1 MAEKQSKL
9 DFKQLKKSVDI
20 VAVAQNVGYQIDA
33 SRGNPGSAAWTE
45 LTLGNRD
52 RIIVGFDN
60 GRNEQFFFR
69 KERGHGVMRGD
80 VIDFIRENLGM
91 FPDVTGSEW
100 SKVAK
105 IMRNYSENG
114 PVTHG
119 AVATMG
125 KTEPDR
131 SQRADFKK
139 LKSEVNLINVAQH
152 LGYKIDYS
160 KGGERAAWTE
170 LTLGE
175 LDRIIVGFDKKENQ
189 QFFFRRHSGNGAMK
203 GDVITLIRENL
214 DKYPSVT
221 GTEWHRVAKIMSDY
235 ANRPAPEY
243 QESARA
249 KVSMATQELDVNRY
263 EIKSFNFDFLGRLFK
278 ERKISEDT
286 AKAFSPYLCM
296 IRDLEKE
303 NFKGYNLGFP
313 YTLTGKDKH
322 LGYEIR
328 GINGFKSKAAGSDSS
343 VAAWI
348 ADFSGDR
355 PIRNVYFFESAFDAM
370 AFYQLNQARIDV
382 DSSVF
387 ISVGG
392 QTGRVR
398 LANLMQQYHGAT
410 IHDCFDNDASGRV
423 YGLRMAEVKLGIDI
437 RATKTENGVNV
448 EINGVKKLLPIAE
461 ANASGLKKH
470 FHLDSDIAV
479 STAPHGFKDWNDVV
493 KGDRM
498 EPKIS
503 ETKYARDEHL
513 AERRKSSRKL

>member
-1 MAEKQSKL
+1 MADKKSTS
-9 DFKQLKKSVDI
+9 DFRQLKKSVDL
-20 VAVAQNVGYQIDA
+20 VAVALNVGYRIDA
-33 SRGNPGSAAWTE
+33 SKGNPGSSAWTE
-45 LTLGNRD
+45 LTLGERD
-52 RIIVGFDN
+52 RIIVGFDKN
-60 GRNEQFFFR
+60 RNEQFFFR
-69 KERGHGVMRGD
+69 KERGHGAMRGD
-80 VIDFIRENLGM
+80 VIDFIRENFGM
-91 FPDVTGSEW
+91 FPEVTGSEW
-100 SKVAK
+100 AKVAK
-105 IMRNYSENG
+105 IMRKFAENAPISQGEVAAMNMSERKREQI
-114 PVTHG
+114 V
-119 AVATMG
+119 
-125 KTEPDR
+125 
-131 SQRADFKK
+131 DFKR
-139 LKSEVNLINVAQH
+139 LKSEVNLIEVAQQ

-170 LTLGE
+170 LTRGDT
-175 LDRIIVGFDKKENQ
+175 DRIIVGFDRKENH
-189 QFFFRRHSGNGAMK
+189 QFFFRRHSGNGATK

-221 GTEWHRVAKIMSDY
+221 GSEWHKVSKIMSDY

-243 QESARA
+243 QKPEATKA
-249 KVSMATQELDVNRY
+249 SMAAQELDVNRY
-263 EIKSFNFDFLGRLFK
+263 EVKSFNFGFLGRLFK
-278 ERKISEDT
+278 ERQISEDT

-313 YTLTGKDKH
+313 YTIAGKDKH

-382 DSSVF
+382 NSSVF

-398 LANLMQQYHGAT
+398 LANLMQQYTGAT

-448 EINGVKKLLPIAE
+448 EINGVKKLLTIAE

-470 FHLDSDIAV
+470 FDLNAGIAV
-479 STAPHGFKDWNDVV
+479 STAPAGFKDWNDVV

-503 ETKYARDEHL
+503 ETKYARNEHL
-513 AERRKSSRKL
+513 AERRKSSMKL